1 MLSLPPNSPSGSII
15 AVRVS
20 FFYIAIFAVVGVQLP
35 FWPVFLASRGVDA
48 AEIGLLLAV
57 PLIVKLVANPVAG
70 IIADRLGSRRVLM
83 AGLAAAAFG
92 ALSLFALA
100 RGFWPLVAVTLLG
113 AAVFSP
119 LIPLGENLAFR
130 VAHERRLDY
139 GRLRLWGSLAFIA
152 AVLAAGEVIG
162 RGGVDWALW
171 LILLFAFLTFAS
183 CILLPETTAAATRAA
198 PWRLLGNRPLLLVLL
213 AATLVQ
219 ASHSAY
225 YVAGTLYWRTLG
237 HSSATIAWLW
247 AEGVV
252 AEIVLFW
259 FGAGLVQRLGPLGL
273 LMLGGLAGLARWSG
287 TALAESIG
295 ALVLLQAM
303 HGLTFGAVHLG
314 VMHFLQ
320 RSVPPALSA
329 TGQALYST
337 MTGIG
342 FGVGMAGAGALYQR
356 GAWLA
361 WAAMAAMATAGAL
374 LALRLTS
381 AKTVIAAG
389 AGPMQGSAP

>member
-1 MLSLPPNSPSGSII
+1 MTAIKLSL
-15 AVRVS
+15 
-20 FFYIAIFAVVGVQLP
+20 FYTAIFAVVGVQLP
-35 FWPVFLASRGVDA
+35 FWPVFLAGRGIDA
-48 AEIGLLLAV
+48 TEIGLLLAV
-57 PLIVKLVANPVAG
+57 PLIVKLVANPAAG
-70 IIADRLGSRRVLM
+70 IIADRLGSRRLLM
-83 AGLAAAAFG
+83 AGLGAAALAAYG
-92 ALSLFALA
+92 LFAFA
-100 RGFWPLVAVTLLG
+100 RGFWPLIGVTLL
-113 AAVFSP
+113 AATAFSP
-119 LIPLGENLAFR
+119 LLPLGENLAVR
-130 VAHERRLDY
+130 ISHERGLNY

-162 RGGVDWALW
+162 RGGADWALW
-171 LILLFAFLTFAS
+171 LILLFAFLTLVS
-183 CILLPETTAAATRAA
+183 CLVLPETDAAASRAS
-198 PWRLLGNRPLLLVLL
+198 PWLLLGNRPLLIVLL

-225 YVAGTLYWRTLG
+225 YVAGTLYWRGLG
-237 HSSATIAWLW
+237 HSSATVAWLW

-273 LMLGGLAGLARWSG
+273 VTLGGVAGLARWSG
-287 TALAESIG
+287 TALAEGIA
-295 ALVLLQAM
+295 ALAVLQAM

-320 RSVPPALSA
+320 RNVPPALSA

-337 MTGIG
+337 LTGIG
-342 FGVGMAGAGALYQR
+342 FGLGMAGAGALYQR

-361 WAAMAAMATAGAL
+361 WTAMAAMAAAGAL

-381 AKTVIAAG
+381 ARTVTAAG
-389 AGPMQGSAP
+389 AKPMRGSAP

>member
-1 MLSLPPNSPSGSII
+1 MIALRLS
-15 AVRVS
+15 A
-20 FFYIAIFAVVGVQLP
+20 FYTAIFAVVGVQLP

-48 AEIGLLLAV
+48 TEIGLLLAM
-57 PLIVKLVANPVAG
+57 PLMVKLVANPVAG
-70 IIADRLGSRRVLM
+70 IVADRLGGRRLLM
-83 AGLAAAAFG
+83 AGLAAASVS

-100 RGFWPLVAVTLLG
+100 QGFWPLAAATLL
-113 AAVFSP
+113 AAAAFSP
-119 LIPLGENLAFR
+119 LLPLGESLAFR
-130 VAHERRLDY
+130 VAYERGLDY

-152 AVLAAGEVIG
+152 AALGAGEAIG
-162 RGGVDWALW
+162 RGGADWALR
-171 LILLFAFLTFAS
+171 LVLLCASLAFAS
-183 CILLPETTAAATRAA
+183 CLFLPETRAAAARPA
-198 PWRLLGNRPLLLVLL
+198 PWRLLGDRPLLLVLL
-213 AATLVQ
+213 AATLIQ

-225 YVAGTLYWRTLG
+225 YVAGTLHWRGLG
-237 HSSATIAWLW
+237 HSSTTIAWLW

-259 FGAGLVQRLGPLGL
+259 FGATLVQRLGPLGL
-273 LMLGGLAGLARWSG
+273 LALGGAAGLARWSG
-287 TALAESIG
+287 TALAESLG

-320 RSVPPALSA
+320 RSVPSALSA

-342 FGVGMAGAGALYQR
+342 FGIGMAGAGALYQR

-361 WAAMAAMATAGAL
+361 WTAMAAMATLGAL
-374 LALRLTS
+374 LALRLAAARSGFPASQPGRPSTRGETS
-381 AKTVIAAG
+381 T
-389 AGPMQGSAP
+389 GP